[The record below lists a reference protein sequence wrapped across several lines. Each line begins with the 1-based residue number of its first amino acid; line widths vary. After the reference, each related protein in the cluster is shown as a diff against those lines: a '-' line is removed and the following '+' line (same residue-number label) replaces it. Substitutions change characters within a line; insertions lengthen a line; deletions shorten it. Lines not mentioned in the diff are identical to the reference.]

1 MGAEVIEVWGTWEEL
16 LLGGAV
22 LRHGTRDWNL
32 VAAELRPRTV
42 YPCSVT
48 PEVNFFLI
56 NDNNIRFFFF

>member
-32 VAAELRPRTV
+32 VAAELRARTV
-42 YPCSVT
+42 CPYTVT
-48 PEVNFFLI
+48 PEVNFFQ
-56 NDNNIRFFFF
+56 

>member
-32 VAAELRPRTV
+32 VAAELRGRTV
-42 YPCSVT
+42 CPYTVT
-48 PEVNFFLI
+48 PEVSFFQ
-56 NDNNIRFFFF
+56 